1 MVPPS
6 RTRSADAEDSLEVT
20 LRKVKAILNKLTPEM
35 FEDLFKDI
43 EKVPIKNREALQGT
57 IELIFDKV
65 VDEPHHSSM
74 YAKLYEQLNT
84 SIGFIDQEKKIN
96 LRRLLLDKCQQEFER
111 KLEDEVFIFFFF
123 FFPFSFFPF
132 SFSFSFSSSL
142 FLFSVFFFSFSFFS
156 FSFLFFFFSFLFLF
170 F

>member
-1 MVPPS
+1 
-6 RTRSADAEDSLEVT
+6 
-20 LRKVKAILNKLTPEM
+20 M

-84 SIGFIDQEKKIN
+84 SIGFIDQEKKIH

-123 FFPFSFFPF
+123 FFFLFPF
-132 SFSFSFSSSL
+132 FLSL
-142 FLFSVFFFSFSFFS
+142 SLR
-156 FSFLFFFFSFLFLF
+156 LFFFFLSFSFLFLF
-170 F
+170 FSFFSVLFLFFSFSKFLFKNIILHKDI